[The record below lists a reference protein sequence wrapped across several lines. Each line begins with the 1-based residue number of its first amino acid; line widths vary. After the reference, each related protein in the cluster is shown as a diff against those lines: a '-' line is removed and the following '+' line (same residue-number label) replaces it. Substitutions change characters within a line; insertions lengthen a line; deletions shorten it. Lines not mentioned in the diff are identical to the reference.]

1 MPDTKESILVLEE
14 CAVLQKKKANDYQ
27 NPHSR
32 IRQADYYPRGV
43 ATILDII
50 FAKVLRMYSV
60 IEAMENDPTYVPN
73 FESFEDSCKD
83 LINYASFAA
92 AYSRGKVDGQ
102 MPGKDFL
109 NRTIQPQELIPLDFD
124 KYEDFPD
131 DVKKAFS
138 QAVKPSEEILNLPV
152 PEELVAP
159 KELPS
164 ARKLTEFE
172 LMLAKYGKSLT
183 EVGVGAVNGSKLG

>member
-1 MPDTKESILVLEE
+1 MEEAFFAAKGFLDLADDGSKKKYPNMIAFDISAPDYLKQPTKIDYTRMEEKESVKILEE
-14 CAVLQKKKANDYQ
+14 CKALQIKKSNDYQ

-50 FAKVLRMYSV
+50 QAKVLRMYSV
-60 IEAMENDPTYVPN
+60 IEAMENDPNYTPN

-102 MPGKDFL
+102 EPGKDFL
-109 NRTIQPQELIPLDFD
+109 NRNT
-124 KYEDFPD
+124 K
-131 DVKKAFS
+131 
-138 QAVKPSEEILNLPV
+138 
-152 PEELVAP
+152 
-159 KELPS
+159 
-164 ARKLTEFE
+164 
-172 LMLAKYGKSLT
+172 
-183 EVGVGAVNGSKLG
+183 

>member
-1 MPDTKESILVLEE
+1 MTEQLHYDPENFRAFIPKIKGISKFPEIIAYLIPAPDYSKQPTKINYTRMEEKESIKILDE
-14 CAVLQKKKANDYQ
+14 CKALQIKKSNDYQ

-50 FAKVLRMYSV
+50 QAKVLRMYSV
-60 IEAMENDPTYVPN
+60 IEAMENDPSYVPN

-102 MPGKDFL
+102 SDSKDFL
-109 NRTIQPQELIPLDFD
+109 NRN
-124 KYEDFPD
+124 
-131 DVKKAFS
+131 V
-138 QAVKPSEEILNLPV
+138 
-152 PEELVAP
+152 VA
-159 KELPS
+159 
-164 ARKLTEFE
+164 
-172 LMLAKYGKSLT
+172 
-183 EVGVGAVNGSKLG
+183 

>member
-1 MPDTKESILVLEE
+1 MPDTKESIRVLEE
-14 CAVLQKKKANDYQ
+14 CAELQASKSRDYQ

-50 FAKVLRMYSV
+50 YAKVLRMYSV

-102 MPGKDFL
+102 APGKDFL
-109 NRTIQPQELIPLDFD
+109 NRTIQPQEMIPLDFD
-124 KYEDFPD
+124 DFENFPR
-131 DVKKAFS
+131 DVKQLLSEPLHPGVDITERDQMLERVQAF
-138 QAVKPSEEILNLPV
+138 AI
-152 PEELVAP
+152 
-159 KELPS
+159 
-164 ARKLTEFE
+164 TD
-172 LMLAKYGKSLT
+172 
-183 EVGVGAVNGSKLG
+183 SKLR